1 MQLMLSCSSCSH
13 AVHVLMQYLDV
24 LMQYLDVLMQYL
36 DVLMRLIFSCSSCS
50 HALDVFMQYL
60 DEVGGYLDEVG
71 RGPEV
76 LEVLEDNLAL
86 LRSLA
91 NMCQVHPA
99 SGEHGGQEWHDK
111 AAVYRQHVIAVLKR
125 LGRSVPSK
133 CGLCHKALNA
143 DKATDRMTPWSALI
157 VQECGHILHIMCL
170 MNWQGK
176 PGQQCPTCVVRSKR
190 EN

>member
-1 MQLMLSCSSCSH
+1 M
-13 AVHVLMQYLDV
+13 
-24 LMQYLDVLMQYL
+24 
-36 DVLMRLIFSCSSCS
+36 
-50 HALDVFMQYL
+50 
-60 DEVGGYLDEVG
+60 
-71 RGPEV
+71 
-76 LEVLEDNLAL
+76 LEVLEDKLAL

-133 CGLCHKALNA
+133 CGLCHKTLNA

-157 VQECGHILHIMCL
+157 VQQCGHILHIMCL